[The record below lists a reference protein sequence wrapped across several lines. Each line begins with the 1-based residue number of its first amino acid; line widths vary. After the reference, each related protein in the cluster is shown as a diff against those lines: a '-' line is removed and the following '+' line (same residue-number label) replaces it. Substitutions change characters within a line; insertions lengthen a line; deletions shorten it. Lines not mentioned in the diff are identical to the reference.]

1 MILALTVL
9 AILIFFYWK
18 LIFEVQTLTKLAI
31 RSLEASEKIHDIM
44 KEALNDL
51 KEMEEMT
58 EDLK

>member
-18 LIFEVQTLTKLAI
+18 LIFEVQTLTKLAK
-31 RSLEASEKIHDIM
+31 RSLEASEKFHDIM

-51 KEMEEMT
+51 KEMT